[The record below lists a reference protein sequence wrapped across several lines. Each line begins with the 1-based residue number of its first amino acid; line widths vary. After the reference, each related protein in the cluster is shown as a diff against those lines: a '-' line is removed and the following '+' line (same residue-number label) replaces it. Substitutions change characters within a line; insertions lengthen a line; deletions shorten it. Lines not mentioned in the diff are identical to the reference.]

1 MSLDISGPIP
11 GSCGGSSGSMCRWG
25 RAALRPRDLL
35 LLVLLSL
42 SSSVVSGQ
50 EQSGSR
56 NQRNQV
62 GAAQLL
68 RTALAIRVENGPKL
82 DGALDDPLWQKAT
95 PISNFLQREPFEG
108 QPPTERTD
116 VRVLYTKHA
125 VYFGIKCF
133 DSQSK
138 GIVATELR
146 RDVPQELDDYLE
158 IIIDSSHHRRNAYVF
173 QINPL
178 GTQRDALITEEQRT
192 EQSQGDGDS
201 GWDGV
206 WTSEA
211 RITKDGWTAT
221 VGIPFSTLNFMQ
233 SRDVIW
239 GINFKRF
246 IRRKN
251 EEDMWSAWRRAYGAA
266 RISQA
271 GELHGISEIG
281 SGRLFIVKPYGLVG
295 FSHFPSSAAGTGL
308 TPGTSAL
315 YTGGVDVKLGL
326 RSNLVAN
333 FTANTDF
340 ADADVDT
347 QQFNLTPYKL
357 FFPEKRQFFLEN
369 AGVFN
374 FPLGADSND
383 LLFFSRQI
391 GIDPITGEEVPINGG
406 AKVTGSIGN
415 FELGAMDV
423 ETRSSGP
430 NPYANYAVLRV
441 KRSLWGGSY
450 IGVMGIDKRSGNPFD
465 SFNQTEG
472 ADTRLELLRSLV
484 LNAYAT
490 QTRTPGFISGQTNV
504 GAGFSYQTNWLEVL
518 AQRRKVGPNFNPEVG
533 FVELTD
539 CVCDYLD
546 VNFKPRP
553 KISGVREINFEGFIL
568 HAPFTNGLLQAQE
581 WQNTFRVEFNNGS
594 YSDDDI
600 VDVFTQRLLTP
611 FNIYKNVSIPVGEY
625 HWTRHQLTY
634 GSPQD
639 RRLMVNFF
647 ERFGTYYNG
656 DLNEARIRATY
667 RASERLSFNFA
678 EQWNR
683 FRLGATTDPSGSPL
697 PAGSGNFSVVFG
709 SFQTNYSFSR
719 FLTLSTLLQMDTAN
733 NQGASANIR
742 LRWNYRPDSDLFV
755 IYTAGQRFASL
766 VAANP
771 PQFYENRFA
780 IKVTYSWRP

>member
-1 MSLDISGPIP
+1 MTLLA
-11 GSCGGSSGSMCRWG
+11 RV
-25 RAALRPRDLL
+25 RVKARLFRLALLC
-35 LLVLLSL
+35 
-42 SSSVVSGQ
+42 SSSVLLCAQSQPNPQTREAQIGAQ
-50 EQSGSR
+50 ES
-56 NQRNQV
+56 
-62 GAAQLL
+62 L
-68 RTALAIRVENGPKL
+68 RTTRAIRIDRAPKL
-82 DGALDDPLWQKAT
+82 DGTLDDILWQQAS
-95 PISNFLQREPFEG
+95 PISNFRQREPFEG
-108 QPPTERTD
+108 QMPTEKTE
-116 VRVLYTKHA
+116 VRILYTKHEI
-125 VYFGIKCF
+125 YFGVTCF
-133 DSQSK
+133 DSHPK
-138 GIVATELR
+138 GIVVTELR
-146 RDVPQELDDYLE
+146 RDVSQELDDYFE
-158 IIIDSSHHRRNAYVF
+158 IIIDSAHDRRNAYVF
-173 QINPL
+173 QVNPL

-192 EQSQGDGDS
+192 DSSTGDGDP

-211 RITKDGWTAT
+211 RVTERGWTAT
-221 VGIPFSTLNFMQ
+221 VAIPFATLNFMQ
-233 SRDVIW
+233 SRNVIW

-251 EEDMWSAWRRAYGAA
+251 EEDLWSGWRRVYGAA

-295 FSHFPSSAAGTGL
+295 FSHFPSSTAGTGF

-315 YTGGVDVKLGL
+315 HTGGVDVKLGL

-374 FPLGADSND
+374 FPLGGDSSD

-406 AKVTGSIGN
+406 AKVTGSLGN
-415 FELGAMDV
+415 FEPGVMDV
-423 ETRSSGP
+423 DTRSSGP
-430 NPYANYAVLRV
+430 NPYANYAVLRA
-441 KRSLWGGSY
+441 KYALWGGSY
-450 IGVMGIDKRSGNPFD
+450 IGVMGTDKRSGNPLD
-465 SFNQTEG
+465 SFNQTSG
-472 ADTRLELLRSLV
+472 ADTRLVFFRNLV
-484 LNAYAT
+484 VNGYAT
-490 QTRTPGFISGQTNV
+490 QTRTPGFSAGQTNL
-504 GAGFSYQTNWLEVL
+504 GAGFNYQTNWLEVL
-518 AQRRKVGPNFNPEVG
+518 AQHRKVGPNFNPEVG
-533 FVELTD
+533 FLERTD
-539 CVCDYLD
+539 CICNYLD
-546 VNFKPRP
+546 VTFKPRP
-553 KISGVREINFEGFIL
+553 KLRGVRELNFEGFL
-568 HAPFTNGLLQAQE
+568 FHAPNTHHVLETQE
-581 WQNTFRVEFNNGS
+581 WQNTFRIEFNNGS

-600 VDVFTQRLLTP
+600 VDVFTQLLTEP

-625 HWTRHQLTY
+625 HWTRHQITY

-639 RRLMVNFF
+639 RRFMVSFF

-656 DLNEARIRATY
+656 QLNEARVRGTY
-667 RASERLSFNFA
+667 RANQRLSFNFA
-678 EQWNR
+678 EQWNQ
-683 FRLGATTDPSGSPL
+683 FKLGMTTDPKGNLL
-697 PAGSGNFSVVFG
+697 PARAGDFSVVFG

-719 FLTLSTLLQMDTAN
+719 FLALSALLQMDTAN
-733 NQGASANIR
+733 DKAASANIR

-780 IKVTYSWRP
+780 IKFTYSWRP